1 MRAGTAVPG
10 TSNQEEEAGA
20 SVAENETQVAGLDVP
35 RKAFY
40 SERAKLLRVSPWNV
54 ASTTNRLSNELS
66 TRKGVSARRFCFA
79 CVLREIASRNRV
91 SGVLQGEKIAYLT
104 CYTGAQFLW

>member
-40 SERAKLLRVSPWNV
+40 PERAKLLRVSPWNV

-66 TRKGVSARRFCFA
+66 TRKGVSARRTVFASRVCFA
-79 CVLREIASRNRV
+79 KSRHEIV
-91 SGVLQGEKIAYLT
+91 SVVFYKAKRLHI
-104 CYTGAQFLW
+104 